1 MLLCGITL
9 ATHAQW
15 MPDIESEL
23 LIQQGINRVY
33 NLELDSAL
41 VLFEEVVRMHPRHPA
56 GYFFV
61 AMIDWM
67 QILVNLDDESLDER
81 FFESLEQ
88 VINLSDDM
96 LTVNPEDLS
105 ALFFKGGAIGFR
117 GRLRA
122 HRGSWVRAANDGRRA
137 LPIVRKASKLDPEN
151 ADVLLGTGIYNYYAA
166 VVPEMYPIV
175 KPLMVFFP
183 SGDKEEGLAQLK
195 HAAEHAHYAGIES
208 AYFLMQILY
217 FNEKQYA
224 EGYDIARMLHTRFPN
239 NPLFHRYYGRY
250 NVSLARWDTAY
261 EIFNDIARRFEDGWL
276 GYNKYAIREAEY
288 YRGQYLFNRNDF
300 EEALPRFQAAHS
312 YSTEIDGDNQ
322 SGFIIM
328 SALRIGQIY
337 DALGERDRALL
348 EYRKVRAKKDY
359 QGSRQLA
366 DRYIRE
372 PFMKGNPVKEI
383 SPNVFSP

>member
-1 MLLCGITL
+1 ME
-9 ATHAQW
+9 AQW
-15 MPDIESEL
+15 MPDTDSEI
-23 LIQQGINRVY
+23 LIQKGISQVY
-33 NLELDSAL
+33 NMELDSAL
-41 VLFEEVVRMHPRHPA
+41 VLFERVVRMHPKHPA

-61 AMIDWM
+61 AMVDWM
-67 QILVNLDDESLDER
+67 QILVNLDDESYDDR
-81 FFESLEQ
+81 FNNSLED
-88 VINLSDDM
+88 VIRMSDAM
-96 LTVNPEDLS
+96 LKKNPDDLS

-137 LPIVRKASKLDPEN
+137 LPIVRKASRLDPEN

-183 SGDKEEGLAQLK
+183 SGDKEEGLTQLK
-195 HAAEHAHYAGIES
+195 FAADNAHYAGVES

-224 EGYDIARMLHTRFPN
+224 EGYQISRALHNRFPN

-250 NVSLARWDTAY
+250 NVALARWNNAY
-261 EIFNDIARRFEDGWL
+261 EIFSEIAERYEKKWF
-276 GYNKYAIREAEY
+276 GYNKFAIREAEY
-288 YRGQYLFNRNDF
+288 YMGQYHFNHHVF
-300 EEALPRFQAAHS
+300 EEALPRFQTALS
-312 YSTEIDGDNQ
+312 YSTQIDDDNQ

-328 SALRIGQIY
+328 TTLRIAQIF
-337 DALGERDRALL
+337 DALGERERAVH
-348 EYRKVRAKKDY
+348 EYRKIRTMKDY
-359 QGSRQLA
+359 QGSRRLA
-366 DRYIRE
+366 DQYLKE
-372 PFMKGNPVKEI
+372 PYMKGNAIKEI